1 MDFQGVALVTGAAS
15 GIGRATALLYA
26 AEGCKRIVIADFNV
40 ALLQEAKKQI
50 EQVNQGA
57 EVLALAVDVRSDAAV
72 EDMVHRA
79 VEAFGRIDYCANV
92 AGILRFGDTSVLPL
106 SDFEDVY
113 QVNLRGTFLCA
124 KAEINAMLRQEPLKS
139 SHSKF
144 AARGAIVN
152 VSSQAGLMGNGN
164 LPAYVASKHGVV
176 GLSKSDGV
184 KFAQHGIRVNAVC
197 PGTIETPILGALPQG
212 EIGERRAVERT
223 REIAMGRVG
232 RPEEVAQ
239 CIIFLTSGRSSFV
252 TGTTLAVH
260 GGLHNT

>member
-1 MDFQGVALVTGAAS
+1 VLLQVRRSLRLFLSERTCLTDFTPFT

-139 SHSKF
+139 
-144 AARGAIVN
+144 R
-152 VSSQAGLMGNGN
+152 
-164 LPAYVASKHGVV
+164 
-176 GLSKSDGV
+176 
-184 KFAQHGIRVNAVC
+184 
-197 PGTIETPILGALPQG
+197 
-212 EIGERRAVERT
+212 
-223 REIAMGRVG
+223 
-232 RPEEVAQ
+232 
-239 CIIFLTSGRSSFV
+239 
-252 TGTTLAVH
+252 
-260 GGLHNT
+260 

>member
-26 AEGCKRIVIADFNV
+26 AEGCKRIVIADFNTS
-40 ALLQEAKKQI
+40 LLQETKKEI
-50 EQVNQGA
+50 EQSRPGVD
-57 EVLALAVDVRSDAAV
+57 VLAVSVDVRSEASV
-72 EDMVHRA
+72 QKMVDQAIERFA
-79 VEAFGRIDYCANV
+79 RIDYCANV
-92 AGILRFGDTSVLPL
+92 AGIIRFGDTSVLPL
-106 SDFEDVY
+106 SDFDDVY

-124 KAEINAMLRQEPLKS
+124 KAEINAMLQQEPLRN
-139 SHSKF
+139 SHSEF
-144 AARGAIVN
+144 EARGAIVN

-197 PGTIETPILGALPQG
+197 PGTIETPILGDLPQG
-212 EIGERRAVERT
+212 EIGKQRAAERT
-223 REIAMGRVG
+223 REIALGRIG
-232 RPEEVAQ
+232 RPDEVAQ

-260 GGLHNT
+260 GGLRNT